1 MSFLGNS
8 STGATISASPAST
21 ALRGMLSN
29 LANTLASQRLDS
41 ERLQKE
47 VINARLLS
55 SNLFGLEG
63 VRDEQ
68 ASEKVSR
75 TRPAVWTRFAGILN
89 PLGFCV
95 RVTSN
100 LGCRHGDILSRVLQ
114 VVKQRYG

>member
-1 MSFLGNS
+1 M
-8 STGATISASPAST
+8 T
-21 ALRGMLSN
+21 ANRDARFFRVRRPVVRRKDRI